1 MYCIFPAILLKFMW
15 EFFGFFSAVDVF
27 FYERRMNLNSVADIW
42 KLVLEKLRATLSA
55 TTISTWF
62 DETQAAAMQNKT
74 FFLYCP
80 SDFKRNSIESL
91 YMDQI
96 KDALRDIFSSDFEVK
111 FLSRAEFEALETGE
125 VKKPTSLLD
134 SGEFTFDTFVVGDSN
149 KLAYAAARAVADA
162 PAEHYN
168 PLFIYG
174 DSGLGKTHLIYA
186 VAHAIREKNPG
197 AKIAYVKGDD
207 LTNELVAAI
216 QAGPAK
222 TAEMRE
228 KYRQADLLLVD
239 DVQFIAGRKQT
250 QEEFFHTF
258 NTLYESKR
266 QIMLTS
272 DRPPREMSLLD
283 DRLQTRFE
291 WGLLVDVQ
299 PPDFET
305 RLAIIKNKAAQ
316 WGTVIDDDIANYI
329 ATNVTSNVRQLEGT
343 MNKIL
348 AYRDLVGKEMDEESA
363 NRAVRDMMKKS
374 NDYAPTAAM
383 IITEVA
389 RYFGLEEDIIKGPSR
404 AREAVNAR
412 QAAMFLVRRMT
423 NFSTPEIGRE
433 FGDRDHTT
441 VLHSLEQIE
450 KKIKQ
455 DDVFAQTIRELTIN
469 INSKN

>member
-1 MYCIFPAILLKFMW
+1 M
-15 EFFGFFSAVDVF
+15 
-27 FYERRMNLNSVADIW
+27 NSVADIW
-42 KLVLEKLRATLSA
+42 KLVLEKLQAHLSA
-55 TTISTWF
+55 TTLSTWF
-62 DETQAAAMQNKT
+62 DETQAVAIQNKT
-74 FFLYCP
+74 LLLYCP
-80 SDFKRNSIESL
+80 SDFKRGSIESL
-91 YMDQI
+91 YMDKI
-96 KDALRDIFSSDFEVK
+96 KDVLRDIFSSDFEVK
-111 FLSRAEFEALETGE
+111 FLSQVEFESFGKEKE
-125 VKKPTSLLD
+125 KKPASLLD
-134 SGEFTFDTFVVGDSN
+134 SGEFTFETFVVGDSN

-186 VAHAIREKNPG
+186 VAHAIRENTPG
-197 AKIAYVKGDD
+197 VKIAYVKGDD

-216 QAGPAK
+216 QSGPSK

-266 QIMLTS
+266 QIVLTS

-283 DRLQTRFE
+283 DRLRTRFE

-316 WGTVIDDDIANYI
+316 WGTIIEDDIAKYI
-329 ATNVTSNVRQLEGT
+329 AENVTSNVRQLEGT

-348 AYRDLVGKEMDEESA
+348 AYRDLIGKEMDEESA
-363 NRAVRDMMKKS
+363 NRAVHDMMRKS
-374 NDYAPTAAM
+374 NNYVPTAAM
-383 IITEVA
+383 IISEVS
-389 RYFGLEEDIIKGPSR
+389 RYFGLEESVVKGPSR
-404 AREAVNAR
+404 NREAVNAR
-412 QAAMFLVRRMT
+412 QAAMYLVRRMT
-423 NFSTPEIGRE
+423 NLSTPDIGRE
-433 FGDRDHTT
+433 FGGRDHTT

-450 KKIKQ
+450 EKIKQ
-455 DDVFAQTIRELTIN
+455 DDIFAQTIREITIN

>member
-1 MYCIFPAILLKFMW
+1 M
-15 EFFGFFSAVDVF
+15 
-27 FYERRMNLNSVADIW
+27 NSVADIW
-42 KLVLEKLRATLSA
+42 KLVMEKLGTTLSD
-55 TTISTWF
+55 TTLSTWF
-62 DETQAAAMQNKT
+62 DEIRAVAIQNKS
-74 FFLYCP
+74 FLLYCP
-80 SDFKRNSIESL
+80 SDFKRTSVESL
-91 YMDQI
+91 YIDQI
-96 KDALRDIFSSDFEVK
+96 KDALRDIFSSDFEVR
-111 FLSRAEFEALETGE
+111 FLSTAEYEAFGKDAE
-125 VKKPTSLLD
+125 KKPTSLLE
-134 SGEFTFDTFVVGDSN
+134 SGDFTFETFVVGDSN

-186 VAHAIREKNPG
+186 VAHDIRRKNPK

-216 QAGPAK
+216 QAGPSK

-266 QIMLTS
+266 QIVLTS

-305 RLAIIKNKAAQ
+305 RLAIVKNKAAQ
-316 WGTVIDDDIANYI
+316 WGTVIDDDIAKYI
-329 ATNVTSNVRQLEGT
+329 AENVTSNVRQLEGT

-348 AYRDLVGKEMDEESA
+348 AYRDLIGKEMDEESA
-363 NRAVRDMMKKS
+363 NRAVRDMMRKT

-383 IITEVA
+383 ILTEVA
-389 RYFGLEEDIIKGPSR
+389 RYFRIEEDIIKGPSR

-412 QAAMFLVRRMT
+412 QAAMYLVRRMT
-423 NFSTPEIGRE
+423 NLSTPDIGRE
-433 FGDRDHTT
+433 FGGRDHTT

-455 DDVFAQTIRELTIN
+455 DDVFAQTIREITIN

>member
-1 MYCIFPAILLKFMW
+1 M
-15 EFFGFFSAVDVF
+15 
-27 FYERRMNLNSVADIW
+27 NSVADIW

-55 TTISTWF
+55 TTIATWF

-111 FLSRAEFEALETGE
+111 FLSRTEFESLETGAE
-125 VKKPTSLLD
+125 KKPTSLLD

-186 VAHAIREKNPG
+186 VAHAIREKNPT

-216 QAGPAK
+216 QSGPSK

-239 DVQFIAGRKQT
+239 DVQFIAGRPQT

-266 QIMLTS
+266 QIVLTS

-299 PPDFET
+299 APDFET

-383 IITEVA
+383 IITEVS

-412 QAAMFLVRRMT
+412 QAAMYLVRRMT

-455 DDVFAQTIRELTIN
+455 DEVFAQTIRELTIN

>member
-1 MYCIFPAILLKFMW
+1 M
-15 EFFGFFSAVDVF
+15 
-27 FYERRMNLNSVADIW
+27 NSVADIW
-42 KLVLEKLRATLSA
+42 KLVLEKLQAHLSA
-55 TTISTWF
+55 TTLSTWF
-62 DETQAAAMQNKT
+62 DETQAVAIQNKT
-74 FFLYCP
+74 LLLYCP
-80 SDFKRNSIESL
+80 SDFKRGSIESL
-91 YMDQI
+91 YMDKI
-96 KDALRDIFSSDFEVK
+96 KDVLRDIFSSDFEVK
-111 FLSRAEFEALETGE
+111 FLSQVEFESFGKEKE
-125 VKKPTSLLD
+125 KKPASLLD
-134 SGEFTFDTFVVGDSN
+134 SGEFTFETFVVGDSN

-186 VAHAIREKNPG
+186 VAHAIRDNTPG
-197 AKIAYVKGDD
+197 LKIAYVNGDE

-216 QAGPAK
+216 QAGPSK

-266 QIMLTS
+266 QIVLTS

-283 DRLQTRFE
+283 DRLRTRFE

-316 WGTVIDDDIANYI
+316 WGTIIEDDIAKYI
-329 ATNVTSNVRQLEGT
+329 AENVTSNVRQLEGT

-348 AYRDLVGKEMDEESA
+348 AYRDLIGKEMDEESA
-363 NRAVRDMMKKS
+363 NRAVHDMMRKS
-374 NDYAPTAAM
+374 NNYVPTAAM
-383 IITEVA
+383 II
-389 RYFGLEEDIIKGPSR
+389 S
-404 AREAVNAR
+404 
-412 QAAMFLVRRMT
+412 
-423 NFSTPEIGRE
+423 
-433 FGDRDHTT
+433 
-441 VLHSLEQIE
+441 
-450 KKIKQ
+450 
-455 DDVFAQTIRELTIN
+455 
-469 INSKN
+469 

>member
-1 MYCIFPAILLKFMW
+1 M
-15 EFFGFFSAVDVF
+15 
-27 FYERRMNLNSVADIW
+27 NSVADIW
-42 KLVLEKLRATLSA
+42 KLVLEKLQAHLSA
-55 TTISTWF
+55 TTLSTWF
-62 DETQAAAMQNKT
+62 DETQAVAIQNKALL
-74 FFLYCP
+74 LYCP
-80 SDFKRNSIESL
+80 SDFKRGSIESL
-91 YMDQI
+91 YMDKI
-96 KDALRDIFSSDFEVK
+96 KDVLRDIFSSDFEVK
-111 FLSRAEFEALETGE
+111 FLSQVEFESFGKEKE
-125 VKKPTSLLD
+125 KKPASLLD
-134 SGEFTFDTFVVGDSN
+134 SGEFTFETFVVGDSN

-186 VAHAIREKNPG
+186 VAHAIRENTPG
-197 AKIAYVKGDD
+197 VKIAYVKGDD

-216 QAGPAK
+216 QAGPSK

-266 QIMLTS
+266 QIVLTS

-283 DRLQTRFE
+283 DRLRTRFE

-316 WGTVIDDDIANYI
+316 WGTIIEDDIAKYI
-329 ATNVTSNVRQLEGT
+329 AENVTSNVRQLEGT

-348 AYRDLVGKEMDEESA
+348 AYRDLIGKEMDEESA
-363 NRAVRDMMKKS
+363 NRAVHDMMRKS
-374 NDYAPTAAM
+374 NNYVPTAAM
-383 IITEVA
+383 IISEVS
-389 RYFGLEEDIIKGPSR
+389 RYFGLEESVVKGPSR
-404 AREAVNAR
+404 NREAVNAR
-412 QAAMFLVRRMT
+412 QAAMYLVRRMT
-423 NFSTPEIGRE
+423 NLSTPDIGRE
-433 FGDRDHTT
+433 FGGRDHTT

-455 DDVFAQTIRELTIN
+455 DDIFAQTIREITIN

>member
-1 MYCIFPAILLKFMW
+1 M
-15 EFFGFFSAVDVF
+15 
-27 FYERRMNLNSVADIW
+27 NSVADIW
-42 KLVLEKLRATLSA
+42 KLVLEKLQAHLSA
-55 TTISTWF
+55 TTLSTWF
-62 DETQAAAMQNKT
+62 DETQAVAIQNKT
-74 FFLYCP
+74 LLLYCP
-80 SDFKRNSIESL
+80 SDFKRGSIESL
-91 YMDQI
+91 YMDKI
-96 KDALRDIFSSDFEVK
+96 KDVLRDIFSSDFEVK
-111 FLSRAEFEALETGE
+111 FLSQAEFASFGREKE
-125 VKKPTSLLD
+125 KKPASLLD
-134 SGEFTFDTFVVGDSN
+134 SGEFTFETFVVGDSN

-186 VAHAIREKNPG
+186 VAHAIRENTPG
-197 AKIAYVKGDD
+197 VKIAYVKGDD

-216 QAGPAK
+216 QAGPSK

-266 QIMLTS
+266 QIVLTS

-283 DRLQTRFE
+283 DRLRTRFE

-316 WGTVIDDDIANYI
+316 WGTVIEDDIAKYI
-329 ATNVTSNVRQLEGT
+329 AENVTSNVRQLEGT

-348 AYRDLVGKEMDEESA
+348 AYRDLIGKEMDEESA
-363 NRAVRDMMKKS
+363 NRAVHDMMRKS
-374 NDYAPTAAM
+374 NNYVPTAAM
-383 IITEVA
+383 IISEVS
-389 RYFGLEEDIIKGPSR
+389 RYFGFEESVVKGPSR
-404 AREAVNAR
+404 NREAVNAR
-412 QAAMFLVRRMT
+412 QAAMYLVRRMT
-423 NFSTPEIGRE
+423 NLSTPDIGRE
-433 FGDRDHTT
+433 FGGRDHTT

-455 DDVFAQTIRELTIN
+455 DDIFAQTIREITIN

>member
-1 MYCIFPAILLKFMW
+1 
-15 EFFGFFSAVDVF
+15 
-27 FYERRMNLNSVADIW
+27 MNLNSVADIW

-74 FFLYCP
+74 FFLFCP

-111 FLSRAEFEALETGE
+111 FLTHAEFESLGTGE

-186 VAHAIREKNPG
+186 VAHEIRRKNPN

-216 QAGPAK
+216 QSGPAK

-266 QIMLTS
+266 QIVLTS

-299 PPDFET
+299 APDFET

-423 NFSTPEIGRE
+423 NLSTPEIGRE

-450 KKIKQ
+450 KKIKN
-455 DDVFAQTIRELTIN
+455 DEVFAQTIRELTIN

>member
-1 MYCIFPAILLKFMW
+1 
-15 EFFGFFSAVDVF
+15 
-27 FYERRMNLNSVADIW
+27 MNLNSVADIW
-42 KLVLEKLRATLSA
+42 KLVLDKLRATLSA
-55 TTISTWF
+55 TTIATWF

-111 FLSRAEFEALETGE
+111 FLSAAEFEALGTGE
-125 VKKPTSLLD
+125 TKKPTSLLD

-186 VAHAIREKNPG
+186 VAHAIREKNPT

-266 QIMLTS
+266 QIVLTS

-299 PPDFET
+299 APDFET

-363 NRAVRDMMKKS
+363 GRAVRDMMKKS

-383 IITEVA
+383 IITEVS

-412 QAAMFLVRRMT
+412 QAAMYLVRRMT

-455 DDVFAQTIRELTIN
+455 DDSFAQTIRELTIN

>member
-1 MYCIFPAILLKFMW
+1 M
-15 EFFGFFSAVDVF
+15 
-27 FYERRMNLNSVADIW
+27 NSVADIW
-42 KLVLEKLRATLSA
+42 KLVLEKLQAHLSA
-55 TTISTWF
+55 TTLSTWF
-62 DETQAAAMQNKT
+62 DETQAVAIQNKT
-74 FFLYCP
+74 LLLYCP
-80 SDFKRNSIESL
+80 SDFKRGSIESL
-91 YMDQI
+91 YMDKI
-96 KDALRDIFSSDFEVK
+96 KDVLRDIFSSDFEVK
-111 FLSRAEFEALETGE
+111 FLSQTEFASFGREKE
-125 VKKPTSLLD
+125 KKPASLLD
-134 SGEFTFDTFVVGDSN
+134 SGEFTFETFVVGDSN

-186 VAHAIREKNPG
+186 VAHAIREKNPSV
-197 AKIAYVKGDD
+197 KIAYVKGDD

-216 QAGPAK
+216 QAGPSK

-266 QIMLTS
+266 QIVLTS

-283 DRLQTRFE
+283 DRLRTRFE

-316 WGTVIDDDIANYI
+316 WGTVIEDDIAKYI
-329 ATNVTSNVRQLEGT
+329 AENVTSNVRQLEGT

-348 AYRDLVGKEMDEESA
+348 AYRDLIGKEMDEESA
-363 NRAVRDMMKKS
+363 NRAVHDMMRKS
-374 NDYAPTAAM
+374 NSYVPTAAM
-383 IITEVA
+383 IISEVS
-389 RYFGLEEDIIKGPSR
+389 RYFGFEESVVKGPSR
-404 AREAVNAR
+404 NREAVNAR
-412 QAAMFLVRRMT
+412 QAAMYLVRRMT
-423 NFSTPEIGRE
+423 NLSTPDIGRE
-433 FGDRDHTT
+433 FGGRDHTT

-455 DDVFAQTIRELTIN
+455 DDIFAQTIREITIN

>member
-1 MYCIFPAILLKFMW
+1 M
-15 EFFGFFSAVDVF
+15 
-27 FYERRMNLNSVADIW
+27 NSVADIW
-42 KLVLEKLRATLSA
+42 KLVLEKLQAHLSA
-55 TTISTWF
+55 TTLSTWF
-62 DETQAAAMQNKT
+62 DETQAVAIQNKT
-74 FFLYCP
+74 LLLYCP
-80 SDFKRNSIESL
+80 SDFKRGSIESL
-91 YMDQI
+91 YMDKI
-96 KDALRDIFSSDFEVK
+96 KDVLRDIFSSDFEVK
-111 FLSRAEFEALETGE
+111 FLSQVEFESFGKEKE
-125 VKKPTSLLD
+125 KKPASLLD
-134 SGEFTFDTFVVGDSN
+134 SGEFTFETFVVGDSN

-186 VAHAIREKNPG
+186 VAHAIRENTPG
-197 AKIAYVKGDD
+197 VKIAYVKGDD

-216 QAGPAK
+216 QAGPSK

-266 QIMLTS
+266 QIVLTS

-283 DRLQTRFE
+283 DRLRTRFE

-316 WGTVIDDDIANYI
+316 WGTIIEDDIAKYI
-329 ATNVTSNVRQLEGT
+329 AENVTSNVRQLEGT

-348 AYRDLVGKEMDEESA
+348 AYRDLIGKEMDEESA
-363 NRAVRDMMKKS
+363 NRAVHDMMRKS
-374 NDYAPTAAM
+374 NNYVPTAAM
-383 IITEVA
+383 IISEVS
-389 RYFGLEEDIIKGPSR
+389 RYFGLEESVVKGPSR
-404 AREAVNAR
+404 NREAVNAR
-412 QAAMFLVRRMT
+412 QAAMYLVRRMT
-423 NFSTPEIGRE
+423 NLSTPDIGRE
-433 FGDRDHTT
+433 FGGRGHTT

-455 DDVFAQTIRELTIN
+455 DDIFAQTIREITIN